1 MKKPIRIAI
10 TSGDIDGIGTEVI
23 AKALY
28 KLKPQK
34 NIQFILWRSPDCPK
48 SHLNLI
54 DKYFRRFTFSSWPDA
69 MGYLPKDGKD
79 LIEIVSN
86 QNPALWV
93 EQSALAA
100 KFGHI
105 DAIATAPL
113 SKKVILKAGL
123 SDIGHTDILKRIAE
137 VEDVYMGFIGAHFSV
152 VLATGHLPI
161 HKVTKA
167 WSVEQLQGA
176 IAAAK
181 ELRELLG
188 SKEQKKAIGI
198 LGLNPHAGENGMLG
212 DDAVIYK
219 EAIKKFKNLEFSG
232 PLVPD
237 VAFQPEQR
245 SKHAIYVCAYH
256 DQGLIPFKML
266 HGRES
271 GVHISLGLPFVRT
284 SVDHGTAKDIFGK
297 NKADYHSMLEALEWA
312 ISLAKERRKLT

>member
-1 MKKPIRIAI
+1 MKQPIRIAI

-28 KLKPQK
+28 RLKPK
-34 NIQFILWRSPDCPK
+34 NNVQFILWRSPDCPK
-48 SHLNLI
+48 SHLQMI
-54 DKYFRRFTFSSWPDA
+54 DKNYRRFSFSSWPDA
-69 MGYLPKDGKD
+69 MGYIPQDGKD

-113 SKKVILKAGL
+113 SKKVIQKAGL
-123 SDIGHTDILKRIAE
+123 ADIGHTDILKRVAE
-137 VEDVYMGFIGAHFSV
+137 VDDVYMGFIGAHFSV

-161 HKVTKA
+161 AKVTKA
-167 WSVEQLQGA
+167 WSIEQLQGA
-176 IAAAK
+176 ILAAK
-181 ELRELLG
+181 ELKELLKT
-188 SKEQKKAIGI
+188 KEQKKPIGI
-198 LGLNPHAGENGMLG
+198 LGLNPHAGESGLFG
-212 DDAVIYK
+212 DDADVYK
-219 EAIKKFKNLEFSG
+219 EAIKKFKDIDFNG

-245 SKHAIYVCAYH
+245 LKHAIYICAYH

-297 NKADYHSMLEALEWA
+297 NKADYRSMLEALEWA
-312 ISLAKERRKLT
+312 INLAKKRRNK

>member
-10 TSGDIDGIGTEVI
+10 TSGDVDGIGTEVI
-23 AKALY
+23 AKALN

-34 NIQFILWRSPDCPK
+34 NVQFILWRSPDCPRK
-48 SHLNLI
+48 HLNLI
-54 DKYFRRFTFSSWPDA
+54 DKYYRRYSFTSWSDA
-69 MGYLPKDGKD
+69 MGYIPEDSRD

-113 SKKVILKAGL
+113 SKTVIQKAGL
-123 SDIGHTDILKRIAE
+123 EDIGHTDILKRIAE

-161 HKVTKA
+161 HKITKS
-167 WSVEQLQGA
+167 WTPEQLHGA
-176 IAAAK
+176 ILAAK
-181 ELRELLG
+181 ELRELLPA
-188 SKEQKKAIGI
+188 KEQKKPIGI
-198 LGLNPHAGENGMLG
+198 LGLNPHAGEKGLFG
-212 DDAVIYK
+212 DDEDIYK
-219 EAIKKFKNLEFSG
+219 EAIRKHKDIDFGG

-245 SKHAIYVCAYH
+245 PKHAIYISAYH

-297 NKADYHSMLEALEWA
+297 NKADHHSMLEALEWA
-312 ISLAKERRKLT
+312 ISLVRKRRKSE